1 MWRRL
6 NVGNFIKFR
15 TQQEINELIKKETK
29 EKYDRLKEKIAS
41 RKKNRTDKLSSEN
54 DKSEIIEE
62 LAKIHE
68 KELAEQRAFY
78 EEEIRKLIGE
88 LQNITIS
95 NNKEKIVP
103 KNPKKITTSNIDKDS
118 KLSKQTDRLIKLLES
133 YRD

>member
-1 MWRRL
+1 MSD
-6 NVGNFIKFR
+6 FIKFK
-15 TQQEINELIKKETK
+15 TQQEINELRKKKTK
-29 EKYDRLKEKIAS
+29 EKYDRLNEKIAL
-41 RKKNRTDKLSSEN
+41 RKKNRTDKLSFEN

-62 LAKIHE
+62 LEKKHA
-68 KELAEQRAFY
+68 KELAEQRVFY

>member
-1 MWRRL
+1 MSD
-6 NVGNFIKFR
+6 FIKFK
-15 TQQEINELIKKETK
+15 TQQEINELRKKKTK
-29 EKYDRLKEKIAS
+29 EKYDRLNEKIAL
-41 RKKNRTDKLSSEN
+41 RKKNRTDKLSFEN

-62 LAKIHE
+62 LEKKHA